1 MNITA
6 IIILYNSNIE
16 NSGTIQSLLT
26 ANIKD
31 INLKIIIWNNGPQRL
46 TAQECQKIKNIF
58 NLKKIELS
66 IYEDINNIALS
77 KIYNLFLKSEHYD
90 FFSLLDQDSQL
101 NEDFF
106 QNIVNNNN
114 YDVIVPSI
122 YSAGWRTKENSLCF
136 PVYHKNHEILDK
148 KTFLMGEIESIASGL
163 TLSHRLITSLVNIKK
178 EIFNE
183 RYALYGIDTDFFINL
198 KSLNDK
204 IYKGICV
211 GKINHS
217 LDFNL
222 QDRKKIS
229 PSRKLEME
237 YSKVLNKLF
246 HDKKNRLNVFFY
258 LLRKFFK
265 KEYSSSTFLKLL
277 KCLIRKQH
285 PRACIS
291 IKLKQLL

>member
-16 NSGTIQSLLT
+16 NSKTIQSLLST
-26 ANIKD
+26 NIKD
-31 INLKIIIWNNGPQRL
+31 INLKIIIWNNGPNFL
-46 TAQECQKIKNIF
+46 TEQECQKFSNIF
-58 NLKKIELS
+58 SLKKIKLS
-66 IYEDINNIALS
+66 IYEDINNVALS
-77 KIYNLFLKSEHYD
+77 KIYNLFLNKENYD
-90 FFSLLDQDSQL
+90 FFSVLDQDSQL

-106 QNIVNNNN
+106 KNIEKNSN
-114 YDVIVPSI
+114 YDVIIPSI
-122 YSAGWRTKENSLCF
+122 YSHGWRREENSLCF
-136 PVYHKNHEILDK
+136 PVYHKNHEIFDK
-148 KTFLMGEIESIASGL
+148 KTFQMGEIESISSGL
-163 TLSHRLITSLVNIKK
+163 TLSHRLITSITNIKK

-183 RYALYGIDTDFFINL
+183 KYALYAIDTDFFINL
-198 KSLNDK
+198 KTLDNTV
-204 IYKGICV
+204 YKGVCV

-246 HDKKNRLNVFFY
+246 HDKKNTLNVFFY
-258 LLRKFFK
+258 LFRKFLRR
-265 KEYSSSTFLKLL
+265 EYSSSIFLKLL
-277 KCLIRKQH
+277 KCLIKKQH
-285 PRACIS
+285 PRACIT